1 MRVSPQ
7 IVIDERDL
15 DEQFVRASGPGGQN
29 VNKVSTAVQ
38 LRFRAAACAALNPA
52 IRARL
57 FKLAGNRA
65 TTAGEIVIIAQRFRT
80 QSQNRADARAR
91 LAALILNAS
100 LPPKLRRATKP
111 TAGSKKRRLDSKQ
124 RTGNLKRLRSSVADH
139 E

>member
-38 LRFRAAACAALNPA
+38 LRFRAATSAALNPA
-52 IRARL
+52 TRERL
-57 FKLAGNRA
+57 LKLAGSRA
-65 TTAGEIVIIAQRFRT
+65 TSAGEIVLVAQRFRT

-91 LAALILNAS
+91 LAALILKAS
-100 LPPKLRRATKP
+100 LPPKFRKATKP
-111 TAGSKKRRLDSKQ
+111 TAGSKRRRLDSKQ
-124 RTGNLKRLRSSVADH
+124 RLARIKRLRGSVKDH

>member
-7 IVIDERDL
+7 LVIDERDL

-38 LRFRAAACAALNPA
+38 LRFRAAGSAALNPA
-52 IRARL
+52 VRARL
-57 FKLAGNRA
+57 LKLAGSRA
-65 TTAGEIVIIAQRFRT
+65 TTAGEIVIVAQRFRT

-91 LAALILNAS
+91 LAALILQAAR
-100 LPPKLRRATKP
+100 PPKLRRATKP

-124 RTGNLKRLRSSVADH
+124 RTGVIKRLRGSIADH